1 MTSFSTS
8 IPKPG
13 RRPRSLF
20 VCLLALAWISP
31 SPAESEHTRTL
42 KFYNT
47 HTHERVTVMYKK
59 DGHYIPEALEK
70 IAYIVRDHRT
80 GEIHPID
87 VKLLNFLYDLL
98 AEVGNQG
105 EVHIISGYRSPA
117 TNQLLRKRSNG
128 VAKSSLHMQGKALD
142 FRLPGTDTKFLR
154 DTAKAMKRG
163 GVGYY
168 KKTDFIQIDT
178 GRVRSW

>member
-1 MTSFSTS
+1 
-8 IPKPG
+8 
-13 RRPRSLF
+13 
-20 VCLLALAWISP
+20 
-31 SPAESEHTRTL
+31 
-42 KFYNT
+42 
-47 HTHERVTVMYKK
+47 MYKK

-87 VKLLNFLYDLL
+87 VKLLDFLYDLL

-142 FRLPGTDTKFLR
+142 FRLPGTDTKILR

-163 GVGYY
+163 GVGFY

-178 GRVRSW
+178 SRVRSW

>member
-1 MTSFSTS
+1 MVNFGPS
-8 IPKPG
+8 IF
-13 RRPRSLF
+13 RSAHQLMPL
-20 VCLLALAWISP
+20 VVILLALAWISP

-47 HTHERVTVMYKK
+47 HIHERVTVMYKK
-59 DGHYIPEALEK
+59 DGHYISEALEK

-87 VKLLNFLYDLL
+87 VKLLDFLYDLL

-163 GVGYY
+163 GVGFY

-178 GRVRSW
+178 SRVRSW